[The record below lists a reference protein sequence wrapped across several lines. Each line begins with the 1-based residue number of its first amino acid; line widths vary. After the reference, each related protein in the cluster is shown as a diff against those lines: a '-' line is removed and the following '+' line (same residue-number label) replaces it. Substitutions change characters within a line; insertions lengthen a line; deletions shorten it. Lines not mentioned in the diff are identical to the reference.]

1 MIPNIALIDKF
12 ADELHWAVTIDF
24 FSIKELKS
32 VSKSIDWPYSFF
44 NVSSKL
50 KLKEQMV
57 YLCSFLG
64 KNAIKIYSGVLFD
77 KNFAEISS
85 ERYIEK
91 LTCRWLLQSDLPKCK
106 EKIHSWESLGL
117 LDAYAKLKESCND
130 KDAESYLEIMQKI
143 SEDFYE
149 SLTQRKCD
157 DDIYKFCLS
166 RRFNLYF
173 AHLVEIINT
182 VATKLGIERC

>member
-1 MIPNIALIDKF
+1 MTTNVALIDKF
-12 ADELHWAVTIDF
+12 ADELHWAVAIDF

-32 VSKSIDWPYSFF
+32 VAKSIDWPCSFF
-44 NVSSKL
+44 NISSKL

-64 KNAIKIYSGVLFD
+64 QNAIKLYIGVLFD
-77 KNFAEISS
+77 RNFAEISS

-106 EKIHSWESLGL
+106 EKVSRWESLGI
-117 LDAYAKLKESCND
+117 LDAYYKIKETGND
-130 KDAESYLEIMQKI
+130 EDTQFYLEIIQKI
-143 SEDFYE
+143 SGDFYE
-149 SLTQRKCD
+149 SLTQKKCD
-157 DDIYKFCLS
+157 DDIYKFCLT

-173 AHLVEIINT
+173 AHFIEIINA
-182 VATKLGIERC
+182 VATKLGIE